1 MAGNYP
7 LVEKIRTDE
16 TRKQAFRPRPATD
29 GLEFRLQ
36 AAPADSPRNRVNA
49 ELRTGE
55 TTSALALDRTK
66 AKLSRMKLVSA
77 TLVYL
82 AFAVAMGV
90 GIVLLM
96 SGKPALLIGATLVYF
111 AMFAK
116 VGCASQ

>member
-1 MAGNYP
+1 MRRKP
-7 LVEKIRTDE
+7 LEGRT
-16 TRKQAFRPRPATD
+16 P
-29 GLEFRLQ
+29 
-36 AAPADSPRNRVNA
+36 N
-49 ELRTGE
+49 GE
-55 TTSALALDRTK
+55 TTSALALDRTM